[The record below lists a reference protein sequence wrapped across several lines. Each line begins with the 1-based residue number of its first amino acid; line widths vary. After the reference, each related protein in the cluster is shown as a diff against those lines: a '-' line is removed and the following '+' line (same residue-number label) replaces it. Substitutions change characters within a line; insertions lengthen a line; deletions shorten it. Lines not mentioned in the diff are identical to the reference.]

1 MQIVVELTFSDSFQS
16 SPFPVTHNKGGEVGQ
31 GQDTIPGKQGSIEK
45 ESSIKMKEEEWKGI
59 QTTALPPIVTSQVLL
74 RTLL

>member
-45 ESSIKMKEEEWKGI
+45 ENSIKIKEEWKGI